1 MRHFNKMLNGI
12 IEYDGRHTI
21 SNLNSSQID
30 ARDVSNDIK
39 FIRDTAWTCED
50 LLSFNR
56 SFLKSIVKQNGAGF
70 LIIDDTVIEKQGKP
84 KKIESLGWHY
94 SHSKGRTVY
103 GHSLVTSH
111 YRSGNLSFPY
121 DFRFYINE
129 KVATESG
136 EAFKTKPDIACELIE
151 KFEPFTGDKIYCL
164 VDSWYTSEKVV
175 KAVKDREF
183 ELIGALKS
191 NRVFQFKEHGKKHK
205 VSSYVKN
212 LRNSSFE
219 EVKLKDE
226 AFKVRRIKVWL
237 KGIGNAVILIS
248 KRIKDGSKMF
258 ILSTDMNL
266 SNEEILEYYSYRWDV
281 EIGYLYCKDRLGMG
295 QYQMRKLKAIGKYC
309 ALVFAAYA
317 LLESLRVA
325 NNEQS
330 IGKSRQYFKIM
341 KKREY
346 VDQVI
351 TMHKKGVPKRDIYKK
366 LKLVA

>member
-1 MRHFNKMLNGI
+1 M
-12 IEYDGRHTI
+12 
-21 SNLNSSQID
+21 
-30 ARDVSNDIK
+30 
-39 FIRDTAWTCED
+39 
-50 LLSFNR
+50 
-56 SFLKSIVKQNGAGF
+56 
-70 LIIDDTVIEKQGKP
+70 
-84 KKIESLGWHY
+84 
-94 SHSKGRTVY
+94 
-103 GHSLVTSH
+103 
-111 YRSGNLSFPY
+111 
-121 DFRFYINE
+121 
-129 KVATESG
+129 ATESG
-136 EAFKTKPDIACELIE
+136 EVFKTKPDIACELID

-164 VDSWYTSEKVV
+164 VDSWHTSEKVV

-205 VSSYVKN
+205 LSAYVKN

-219 EVKLKDE
+219 KVKLKDE
-226 AFKVRRIKVWL
+226 AFKVRQIEVWL
-237 KGIGNAVILIS
+237 KGIGNAIILIS
-248 KRIKDGSKMF
+248 KRVKDGSRMF

-266 SNEEILEYYSYRWDV
+266 NNEGILKYYSFRWDIEV
-281 EIGYLYCKDRLGMG
+281 GYLYCKDRLGMS
-295 QYQMRKLKAIGKYC
+295 QYQMRKLKAIEKYC

-330 IGKSRQYFKIM
+330 LGKSRQYFKIM

-351 TMHKKGVPKRDIYKK
+351 IMHKKGVSKRDIYKK